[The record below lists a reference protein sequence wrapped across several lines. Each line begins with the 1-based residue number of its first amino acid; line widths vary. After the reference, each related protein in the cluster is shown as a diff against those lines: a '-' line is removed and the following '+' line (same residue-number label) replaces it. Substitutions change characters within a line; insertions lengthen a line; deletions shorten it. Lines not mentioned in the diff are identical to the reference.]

1 MFNIELIK
9 HKRKL
14 KQDFSDSFDTLK
26 DELGNVPLKMQT
38 DAYLNGAI
46 LSICQNYLNAQN
58 IYKNAAKI
66 LIIDA
71 VCEELY
77 RRESVEVQTRIDQ
90 WLTSKDHTFMQGYQH
105 IKQQS
110 DHNSSLQLLTKYI
123 QQNYVQ
129 ATSLMI

>member
-26 DELGNVPLKMQT
+26 DELGNVPLKMQS

-58 IYKNAAKI
+58 IYKNAAKV

-77 RRESVEVQTRIDQ
+77 RRESVEVQTRIDE
-90 WLTSKDHTFMQGYQH
+90 WLTSNDHMFMQGYQH
-105 IKQQS
+105 IKKLS

>member
-38 DAYLNGAI
+38 DAYLNGTI

-58 IYKNAAKI
+58 IYKNAAKV

-90 WLTSKDHTFMQGYQH
+90 WLTSNDHMFMQGYQH
-105 IKQQS
+105 INQLS